1 MRPPCKDFR
10 HSDDTLFL
18 FQHNMDGIN
27 SHVAHHAE
35 NGVISG
41 RCTPDQRR
49 TERNKGNTVTSC
61 TSSYV
66 LLYELRIR
74 ARVTRLAKFTI
85 DLSVVEPEVAGR
97 DAILSQKAAVHAL
110 CKYGKR
116 FGGGGGRGGGRCFPR
131 LRSCKSAALLLSSER

>member
-1 MRPPCKDFR
+1 
-10 HSDDTLFL
+10 
-18 FQHNMDGIN
+18 MDGIS

-85 DLSVVEPEVAGR
+85 DLSVVEPEVAER

-116 FGGGGGRGGGRCFPR
+116 FGGGGGRGVDAFHVCVLAKVQRVVI
-131 LRSCKSAALLLSSER
+131 ERAIISINFKGN